1 MTQAKHIP
9 VMSAEILDWIAP
21 KPGGKYLDGTLGLG
35 GHSLAVLHRT
45 RGRARILGIDKD
57 PQALDQAEKILNA
70 AGYKGCVEY
79 AHGSFAHFRQA
90 LQETGWAKVHGAILD
105 LGFSSWQLDDPE
117 RGFSFIHDG
126 ALDMRLDPGSG
137 LESAA
142 ALVNRRSREQLKKII
157 REYGQE
163 PMAGRIAGRIVE
175 RRQKKPIESTQEL
188 AEIIKMAYPPKMRHT
203 ARNHPATRSFQ
214 AFRIAVNSEL
224 EDLNAFLEKIPGSVQ
239 QGGRVAVISFH
250 SLEDRIVK
258 HWFRHHARDCTCP
271 PEQLYC
277 RCEHQA
283 VLKVLTKK
291 PLTPGQEE
299 IRDNPRARSAKL
311 RVAEAL
317 V

>member
-1 MTQAKHIP
+1 MKGSKHIP
-9 VMSAEILDWIAP
+9 VMSAEVLDWITP
-21 KPGGKYLDGTLGLG
+21 KPGGRYLDGTLGLG
-35 GHSLAVLHRT
+35 GHSAALLQKT
-45 RGRARILGIDKD
+45 RGMARILGIDKD
-57 PQALDQAEKILNA
+57 PAALDRAEEILNA
-70 AGYKGCVEY
+70 GGYKGAVDY
-79 AHGSFAHFRQA
+79 AHGSFAHFDQA
-90 LQETGWAKVHGAILD
+90 LQETGWEKVHGAILD
-105 LGFSSWQLDDPE
+105 LGFSSWQLEDPD

-137 LESAA
+137 LESARS
-142 ALVNRRSREQLKKII
+142 LINRRSREQLTRVI

-214 AFRIAVNSEL
+214 ALRIAVNSEL
-224 EDLNAFLEKIPGSVQ
+224 EDLNTFLEKIPGYVH
-239 QGGRVAVISFH
+239 QGGRIAVISFH

-258 HWFRHHARDCTCP
+258 HWFRQHARDCICP

-277 RCEHQA
+277 RCAHTA
-283 VLKVLTKK
+283 VLKILTKK

-311 RVAEAL
+311 RVAEAR
-317 V
+317 